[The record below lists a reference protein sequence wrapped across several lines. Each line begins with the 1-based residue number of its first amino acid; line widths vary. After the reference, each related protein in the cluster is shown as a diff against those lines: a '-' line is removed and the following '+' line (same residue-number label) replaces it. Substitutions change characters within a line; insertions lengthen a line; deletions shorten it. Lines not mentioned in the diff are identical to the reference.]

1 MPEPAAAIWMVD
13 PRKNQALTAGTT
25 RWITDLIA
33 ALRRRSRTGSVKPG
47 LPTKQGCEARHS
59 PPSRIGYTGG
69 KAGRRRSN
77 NVTPGGLDM
86 RIIET
91 FTRAHGA
98 KISGRKEGSSWTF
111 FIAAALA
118 IVLIACALGRVTF
131 QSGSDAWK
139 PLAETPGAGK

>member
-1 MPEPAAAIWMVD
+1 
-13 PRKNQALTAGTT
+13 
-25 RWITDLIA
+25 
-33 ALRRRSRTGSVKPG
+33 
-47 LPTKQGCEARHS
+47 
-59 PPSRIGYTGG
+59 
-69 KAGRRRSN
+69 
-77 NVTPGGLDM
+77 M

-98 KISGRKEGSSWTF
+98 KISGRKERSSWTF

-139 PLAETPGAGK
+139 PLAPRIAH